1 MMKKIGGVF
10 VALGMVLGATA
21 HAEVVATARSP
32 EGVFAEFRVVLDVMG
47 APVAVANFMGLAD
60 GSQKWV
66 DPESGRVRGGAG
78 DAFYDGMVF
87 DMPDGNCVRGGMRP
101 IPDGEGGVKYE
112 GGAGFSALGK
122 GKEAWTVVSEGTLAM
137 VENEGPHNID
147 GELALYVTNGVTQWT
162 AIGQVREADL
172 PGMRELAALVQ
183 GGEVVAVEWDVDESG
198 ATAAERTAL
207 EAGRELLPE
216 PFGMAAGIGA
226 DGAGFTLV
234 LPASSRLAVFTSENL
249 TGGFSYEGEAWNLTE
264 EPGAMEFG
272 WNTWLLTGMQGFVTL
287 AGVKQ
292 PMWSGHKF
300 QGKWWMGLDYPDH
313 REEIWWDF
321 TKGTGL
327 VVMVV
332 GGEATGTNR
341 FSQASSWRETGNS
354 IVAYYGRGFFGHYH
368 YLGFS
373 EAGATDGRFMYKQLY
388 LIDEVG
394 RTWGTFEMEEGWAR
408 EPGVVVGR
416 GSKGTERAAGQRT
429 RGGKQ
434 SADGGIQVR
443 RKGGGGRTAGRRSR
457 GEQEL
462 EFGVFGVGNARAEEV
477 DAVFDIGKHG
487 RGFGGGRV
495 PEERGDIGFE
505 GDGFVEAS
513 GEGEGDGEGVA
524 DDGVVGDDGVG
535 AAGDGEDVGGGG
547 G

>member
-1 MMKKIGGVF
+1 MKMPGLALM
-10 VALGMVLGATA
+10 ALGMVLGVTA

-32 EGVFAEFRVVLDVMG
+32 EGKFGEFRVVLDVVG
-47 APVAVANFMGLAD
+47 APVAVADFTGLAD
-60 GSQKWV
+60 GRQKWV
-66 DPESGRVRGGAG
+66 NPVSGEVRGGG
-78 DAFYDGMVF
+78 GQDAFYDGMVF
-87 DMPDGNCVRGGMRP
+87 DMFDGNCVRGGMRP

-112 GGAGFSALGK
+112 GGAGFAALGK
-122 GKEAWTVVSEGTLAM
+122 GKEVWTEVSEGTLAM
-137 VENEGPHNID
+137 VENEGPHNIE
-147 GELALYVTNGVTQWT
+147 GELALYVTNGMTQWT
-162 AIGQVREADL
+162 AIGQVRDADL
-172 PGMRELAALVQ
+172 PGMRKLAALVRE
-183 GGEVVAVEWDVDESG
+183 GEVVAVEWDVDESG

-207 EAGRELLPE
+207 EAGRALLPE
-216 PFGMAAGIGA
+216 PFGMEAGIGA
-226 DGAGFTLV
+226 EGAGFTLV
-234 LPASSRLAVFTSENL
+234 LPASSRVAVFTSENL

-287 AGVKQ
+287 AGVRQ

-300 QGKWWMGLDYPDH
+300 QGKWWMGMDYPDH

-368 YLGFS
+368 YLGFA
-373 EAGATDGRFMYKQLY
+373 EAGATGGRFMYKQLY

-408 EPGVVVGR
+408 EPGVVEAR
-416 GSKGTERAAGQRT
+416 GSKGTGRSTGARERGAERSAG
-429 RGGKQ
+429 GE
-434 SADGGIQVR
+434 IEVR
-443 RKGGGGRTAGRRSR
+443 RKGVRGRTAGGRSR

-462 EFGVFGVGNARAEEV
+462 EFGVFGEGDARAEEG
-477 DAVFDIGKHG
+477 DAFFDVGKQG
-487 RGFGGGRV
+487 RGFGGGRG
-495 PEERGDIGFE
+495 PEECSDFGFE
-505 GDGFVEAS
+505 GDGFVEPS
-513 GEGEGDGEGVA
+513 GEGEGNGESVA
-524 DDGVVGDDGVG
+524 DDGVVRVDGVG
-535 AAGDGEDVGGGG
+535 ASGDGEDVGGDGG
-547 G
+547 